1 MKTRTFSK
9 TVMTL
14 AGLAC
19 VATGALA
26 QTPAPAEPESTLA
39 YNIGVVSEYR
49 YRGIAQSRFKPA
61 VQGGVDYA
69 DKSGFYVGAWASQIK
84 WISDNSQPAANGIK
98 VKGDIELDLYGG
110 YKFSLGDVAMDVGFL
125 RYEYLNNTLA
135 KRVGAFKNANTNE
148 VYAAGTY
155 GPFTLKYSYA
165 LTDLFGQYNFDT
177 NRGSKGSD
185 YIDLNATFDLGNGFT
200 LVPQVG
206 RQTVKNVKD
215 ASYTHTSLSL
225 NKDMGNG
232 VVLTATLHETDAK
245 STGGYT
251 VGDSGGSQAGK
262 NTGKSTV
269 VVGLKYTF

>member
-1 MKTRTFSK
+1 MKKSLFVKSAL
-9 TVMTL
+9 TL

-19 VATGALA
+19 VATSAVA
-26 QTPAPAEPESTLA
+26 QAPAPESTLA
-39 YNIGVVSEYR
+39 YNAGVVSEYR

-61 VQGGVDYA
+61 VQGGVDYT

-84 WISDNSQPAANGIK
+84 WISDNSEARAGGIK

-110 YKFSLGDVAMDVGFL
+110 YKFSLGEVAMDVGFL
-125 RYEYLNNTLA
+125 RYEYVNNDLA
-135 KRVGAFKNANTNE
+135 RTGAYKNPNTNE
-148 VYAAGTY
+148 VYVAGTL
-155 GPFTLKYSYA
+155 GIFTAKYSYA
-165 LTDLFGQYNFDT
+165 LTDLFGQYDFAKK
-177 NRGSKGSD
+177 RSSKGSD

-206 RQTVKNVKD
+206 RQTVKNIAN

-232 VVLTATLHETDAK
+232 LVLTATLHESDAK
-245 STGGYT
+245 TSGGYF

-269 VVGLKYTF
+269 VVGAKYTF